1 MRFGFPY
8 YHQSRAAVRG
18 FSWLPMLLGLGLVA
32 SPAAAADDE
41 AQLAAIRHLGDL
53 NAVALHC
60 KALLETQRMK
70 RALVATLPKRRA
82 LGELFDDQ
90 TNKSFMKFI
99 QDKAHCPSP
108 ADLIEQID
116 QGIAV
121 LEQVWANTQPVTKA
135 AAKPAAK
142 PATGAQE

>member
-1 MRFGFPY
+1 MGFTFPY
-8 YHQSRAAVRG
+8 YHQASAPVRR
-18 FSWLPMLLGLGLVA
+18 FYWLPIFLSLGLLTGPV
-32 SPAAAADDE
+32 SAADEE

-70 RALVATLPKRRA
+70 RALVASLPKRRA

-90 TNKSFMKFI
+90 TNKAYMKFI

-108 ADLIEQID
+108 ADLIEQIT
-116 QGIAV
+116 QGIAE
-121 LEQVWANTQPVTKA
+121 LEKVWAGARTAPGPVA
-135 AAKPAAK
+135 GAK
-142 PATGAQE
+142 E